1 MGALRNMK
9 DPWSSK
15 SPSIYKGFFW
25 NNTSTAYDH
34 GGIHTNCSVG
44 NRFFYLFTERVGLR
58 VSTQVLS
65 DIMFR
70 APESYE
76 EYARE
81 LLSITRTY
89 NVTDS
94 CIECLRMC
102 GLEDGRWSWW
112 RYITHPLTT
121 AEYVTHRVSAYI
133 LHCVGYFVHRHPAK
147 ATQTHKTTKT
157 QDIPAGRR

>member
-76 EYARE
+76 EYARD
-81 LLSITRTY
+81 Y
-89 NVTDS
+89 TDIQ
-94 CIECLRMC
+94 CHRF
-102 GLEDGRWSWW
+102 
-112 RYITHPLTT
+112 
-121 AEYVTHRVSAYI
+121 VHRVSANVWARGWTMV
-133 LHCVGYFVHRHPAK
+133 LVEVHHASIDDSRVCN
-147 ATQTHKTTKT
+147 T
-157 QDIPAGRR
+157 